1 MKLRDHPLM
10 NYQGVKNWPPIWTC
24 ARNGGIATVKGE
36 VGVLTYVHANA
47 RLSSRLSLVMDYE
60 AETYVG
66 TLIFASQAFCK
77 QVSDVLRLHLN
88 RPIKDIGD
96 LDLVQTP

>member
-1 MKLRDHPLM
+1 MKLRDHPM
-10 NYQGVKNWPPIWTC
+10 MHYQGVKNWPPLWKC
-24 ARNGGIATVKGE
+24 ARGGAIPTVKGE
-36 VGVLTYVHANA
+36 VGVLTYVHSNA

-66 TLIFASQAFCK
+66 TLIFDNQAFCK

-88 RPIKDIGD
+88 RPIKDLGD
-96 LDLVQTP
+96 LDLV